1 MSKKVSLVS
10 IYLLACCWK
19 CVTGSNCTVELQD
32 ELIRDQ
38 RELDQLLIDMS
49 YNNSTPL
56 CLRILFA
63 GDTFTLDI
71 VELMRVHF
79 TSLTMIG
86 SGGQVNINCMG
97 GQFNLEVLR
106 NNLQPLSNVSLVLV
120 DGLVFSKCPVPLL
133 IEKASAVVIQ
143 NCVFR
148 YVQHTVW
155 TCIQ

>member
-1 MSKKVSLVS
+1 MCNW
-10 IYLLACCWK
+10 LA
-19 CVTGSNCTVELQD
+19 SYNCTVELQD
-32 ELIRDQ
+32 KLNGDQ

-86 SGGQVNINCMG
+86 SGG
-97 GQFNLEVLR
+97 
-106 NNLQPLSNVSLVLV
+106 
-120 DGLVFSKCPVPLL
+120 
-133 IEKASAVVIQ
+133 
-143 NCVFR
+143 
-148 YVQHTVW
+148 
-155 TCIQ
+155 